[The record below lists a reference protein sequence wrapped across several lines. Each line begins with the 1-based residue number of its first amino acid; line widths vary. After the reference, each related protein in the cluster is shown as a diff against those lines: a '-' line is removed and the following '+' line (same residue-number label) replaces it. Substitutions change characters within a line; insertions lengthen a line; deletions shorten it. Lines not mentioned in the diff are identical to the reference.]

1 MEEARYCITFPERK
15 GSGEMFRDV
24 KKFYRKDVGNRE
36 NELNQDWWWPMS
48 FRLKYRVTIA
58 FSGSV

>member
-1 MEEARYCITFPERK
+1 MEEARCCITFPERK
-15 GSGEMFRDV
+15 GLGEMFRDV

-36 NELNQDWWWPMS
+36 SELNKHWWLPMS

-58 FSGSV
+58 FSESV